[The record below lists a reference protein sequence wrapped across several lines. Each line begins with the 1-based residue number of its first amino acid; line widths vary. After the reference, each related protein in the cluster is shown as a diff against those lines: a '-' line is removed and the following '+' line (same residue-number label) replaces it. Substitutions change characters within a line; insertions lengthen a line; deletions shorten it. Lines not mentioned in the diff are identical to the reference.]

1 MFMNTLKKPN
11 ISGFFIFDM
20 KILLFGIIIAYLQ
33 RCTSLR
39 ENPKEELQMSIVMT
53 RIDNRLLHGI
63 IVTQWAP
70 SSGANRVMVI
80 DDKVAN
86 DDIAKASMR
95 LARPA
100 GMAVSIITEETA
112 IHNFKIGKY
121 DQEKVFII
129 VKEPETI
136 QHLIENGVKISKL
149 IVGGTV
155 VKDDGIQLSSRA
167 YASKENIETY
177 KKLLSE
183 GVEIVTQFVPAD
195 KATPINDKL

>member
-1 MFMNTLKKPN
+1 
-11 ISGFFIFDM
+11 
-20 KILLFGIIIAYLQ
+20 
-33 RCTSLR
+33 
-39 ENPKEELQMSIVMT
+39 MSIVMT

-70 SSGANRVMVI
+70 MSGANRVMVI

-112 IHNFKIGKY
+112 INNFKQGKY
-121 DQEKVFII
+121 DREKVFII

-136 QHLIENGVKISKL
+136 LHLVENKISITKL

-155 VKDDGIQLSSRA
+155 VKEGGKQLSPRA
-167 YASKENIETY
+167 YATQANAETY
-177 KKLLSE
+177 QDLIKR
-183 GVEIVTQFVPAD
+183 GVEVVTQFVPAD
-195 KATPINDKL
+195 KAQNVAEML

>member
-1 MFMNTLKKPN
+1 
-11 ISGFFIFDM
+11 
-20 KILLFGIIIAYLQ
+20 
-33 RCTSLR
+33 
-39 ENPKEELQMSIVMT
+39 MSIVLT

-112 IHNFKIGKY
+112 INNFKFGKY

-136 QHLIENGVKISKL
+136 QHLIENGVKIPKL

-155 VKDDGIQLSSRA
+155 VKEDGIQLSNRA

-183 GVEIVTQFVPAD
+183 GVDIVTQFVPAD